1 MKKLFSSFTLWA
13 LVAAASA
20 IYAHQIGQDP
30 KSIVLIWLNPVLRS
44 LSRWD
49 AAREWLNAGPQLPAD
64 TIMGSISVYWY
75 IAHTATYLAAGVMA
89 DLLKRLVTKG
99 KSGDTAKKAI

>member
-13 LVAAASA
+13 LVAAAMA
-20 IYAHQIGQDP
+20 IYAHQIGQDS

-49 AAREWLNAGPQLPAD
+49 AARDWLNAGPQLPAN
-64 TIMGSISVYWY
+64 TIAGSISVYWY
-75 IAHTATYLAAGVMA
+75 IAHTVTYLAAGVVA
-89 DLLKRLVTKG
+89 DLIKGMVTKG
-99 KSGDTAKKAI
+99 KAPKG